1 MAPNA
6 KGMFVVRMIE
16 PEGALVLGDATG
28 GMSWALVLE
37 PVDKN
42 STRHITRSRGAY
54 DRLAVGLFLK
64 LFWHPVD
71 FGMQRRQLVNLKRLV
86 EAAR

>member
-54 DRLAVGLFLK
+54 DRLPSDCSSSSSGTRSTSGCN
-64 LFWHPVD
+64 D
-71 FGMQRRQLVNLKRLV
+71 GS
-86 EAAR
+86 